1 MLRELAIDDLLLIA
15 SARLQFAPGLN
26 VITGETGA
34 GKTLLAQALGLL
46 MGQKADAGLVRSRA
60 SRALVQAVFAD
71 GDREVMVGREIPRE
85 GRSRSFLDGLYS
97 SAAAV
102 EQAVRDRVAF
112 YGQLEHA
119 RLLHL
124 ERQVDLLDA
133 SAPQELPALV
143 ETYLEAFTEARALE
157 ARLRDLRAAAGERE
171 REAELLAFQVLEI
184 EAAAPQPGEDEQVSA
199 ERARQR
205 NAEKLL
211 ERVGGALM
219 LLEGEAEGVA
229 LDQVRAARRLVDE
242 AAALDPALA
251 AAAERLAALSAE
263 LEDAAYGLAAYV
275 EALDTDAE
283 RRDAVERRHDVL
295 QTLKRKYGGT
305 IADVLEYQ
313 ARSSERLAGL
323 RGEQADEEGLA
334 TTLAESRERAVQ
346 AASRLSAARRR
357 QAAPFAETVAGEL
370 QELAMPHARFEV
382 RLEPRGEGWDA
393 LARHGA
399 EDVEFL
405 FSANPGMPLR
415 PLRDT
420 ASGGELSRA
429 MLALK
434 SVVTLGSEV
443 GTLVFDEVDTGIGGV
458 TASGVGERLARLARQ
473 TQIVCITHLPQVT
486 AFADRHFAI
495 VKQADAAAGV
505 TETTVEQVDGEARV
519 AELCRMLGSS
529 ADDPDARSHAE
540 GLLRRAGARRD

>member
-1 MLRELAIDDLLLIA
+1 MLAELVIDDLLLIA
-15 SARLQFAPGLN
+15 SARLQLAPGLN

-46 MGQKADAGLVRSRA
+46 MGQKASGELVRAGAGRT
-60 SRALVQAVFAD
+60 LVQAVFHD
-71 GDREVMVGREIPRE
+71 GGRDLAVGREIPRE
-85 GRSRSFLDGLYS
+85 GRTRAFLDGMLS
-97 SAAAV
+97 SAGAV

-133 SAPQELPALV
+133 SAPAELPALLASYQKEFV
-143 ETYLEAFTEARALE
+143 AACELE
-157 ARLRDLRAAAGERE
+157 ARLSNLQAAADERA
-171 REAELLAFQVLEI
+171 REAQLLEFQVQEI
-184 EAAAPQPGEDEQVSA
+184 EAAAPLPGEDEELAV

-211 ERVGGALM
+211 ERVGGALT
-219 LLEGEAEGVA
+219 LLSGETEAVA
-229 LDQVRAARRLVDE
+229 LDQLRAARRLVDE
-242 AAALDPALA
+242 AAALDPSLEMPSARLQSLA
-251 AAAERLAALSAE
+251 AE
-263 LEDAAYGLAAYV
+263 LEDATYGLQAYL
-275 EALDTDAE
+275 EALDADPQ

-295 QTLKRKYGGT
+295 QALKRKYG
-305 IADVLEYQ
+305 ADVEHVLQYQ
-313 ARSSERLAGL
+313 TQASERLAEL
-323 RGEQADEEGLA
+323 RGAQADAQSVQVELA
-334 TTLAESRERAVQ
+334 AARDRTLA
-346 AASRLSAARRR
+346 AAAALTAARRDR
-357 QAAPFAETVAGEL
+357 SASFAAQVGAELRA
-370 QELAMPHARFEV
+370 LATPHARFEV
-382 RLEPRGEGWDA
+382 RLKPRGDGWQA

-434 SVVTLGSEV
+434 SVVTLGTEV
-443 GTLVFDEVDTGIGGV
+443 GTLIFDEVDTGIGGV
-458 TASGVGERLARLARQ
+458 TATGVGERLARLAGQ
-473 TQIVCITHLPQVT
+473 AQIVCITHLPQVA
-486 AFADRHFAI
+486 AFADRQFAI
-495 VKQADAAAGV
+495 VKHADADAGV
-505 TETTVEQVDGEARV
+505 TETTVLQVEGKERI

-529 ADDPDARSHAE
+529 GDDADARKHAE
-540 GLLRRAGARRD
+540 SLLRRAAQRAG